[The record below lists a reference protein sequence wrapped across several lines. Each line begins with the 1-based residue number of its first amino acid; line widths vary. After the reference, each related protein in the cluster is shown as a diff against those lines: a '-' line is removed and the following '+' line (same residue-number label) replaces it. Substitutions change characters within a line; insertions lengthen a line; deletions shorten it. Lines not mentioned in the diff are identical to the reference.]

1 MKKKPLVSMSAVIRC
16 QEYEQV
22 WKQNITAAAID
33 FMVDEE
39 TEKARVEDN
48 SRVTIGGMITGKLI
62 KTTRTGQMMAFITL
76 EGSDWFCGSDRV
88 PEGF

>member
-1 MKKKPLVSMSAVIRC
+1 MWKNYKKEELLAFEKETLGIYVSGHPM

-39 TEKARVEDN
+39 T
-48 SRVTIGGMITGKLI
+48 
-62 KTTRTGQMMAFITL
+62 
-76 EGSDWFCGSDRV
+76 
-88 PEGF
+88 